1 MDIDIRIATRQ
12 DYEEVIKLYGDFVE
26 DTKRYTNLDNDSYIK
41 AIDDPN
47 FYIDLA
53 ISEDTVIGFITYSVR
68 TVVRYPKPIMEV
80 EEFYVSPDHRRGG
93 VGRKLFQNALD
104 YSKKVDCQ
112 YVFLASSKDR
122 PIAHKFYK
130 SFDFDEYA
138 LHFRRQP

>member
-1 MDIDIRIATRQ
+1 MDIKIHRAVGE
-12 DYEEVIKLYGDFVE
+12 DYEKVIKLYGEFVE
-26 DTKRYTNLDNDSYIK
+26 DTKRYTNLDNDSYLK

-53 ISEDTVIGFITYSVR
+53 VSDDIIIGFITYSIR

-80 EEFYVSPDHRRGG
+80 EEFYVSPNHRRGG
-93 VGRKLFQNALD
+93 VGRKLFQNTLD
-104 YSKKVDCQ
+104 FSKETNCQ

-122 PIAHKFYK
+122 PTAHKFYK